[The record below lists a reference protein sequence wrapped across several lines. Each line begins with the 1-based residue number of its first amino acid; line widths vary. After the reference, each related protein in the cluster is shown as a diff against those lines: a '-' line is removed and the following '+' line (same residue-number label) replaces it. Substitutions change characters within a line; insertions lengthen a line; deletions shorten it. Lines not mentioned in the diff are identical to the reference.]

1 MKVTYIGHSGVS
13 VEYEDC
19 VFVFDYYNGSIPEFD
34 KEKKIIFFVSHFH
47 ADHFNREIFAQ
58 REKYGHIAF
67 ILSKDVRRH
76 MSSKVRQALCGKDTF
91 FVNKDQ
97 KIFVTV
103 DNLEVY
109 DERKGLDD
117 LCVETLKS
125 TDEGV
130 AFIISY
136 KGRVIYHAG
145 DLHWWTWKG
154 ETDRE
159 YKEMTEAFQNEIQ
172 KLEGRHIDLAFTVL
186 DPRQEERYWM
196 GMDYFLEH
204 VDVDKV
210 FPIHFWNDF
219 DLIRRFKDRE
229 GSETYKN
236 KVADI
241 QYNGQNFQIDG

>member
-1 MKVTYIGHSGVS
+1 M
-13 VEYEDC
+13 
-19 VFVFDYYNGSIPEFD
+19 
-34 KEKKIIFFVSHFH
+34 
-47 ADHFNREIFAQ
+47 
-58 REKYGHIAF
+58 
-67 ILSKDVRRH
+67 
-76 MSSKVRQALCGKDTF
+76 
-91 FVNKDQ
+91 NKDQ
-97 KIFVTV
+97 KIFLNV

-241 QYNGQNFQIDG
+241 QYNGQNFQIAG